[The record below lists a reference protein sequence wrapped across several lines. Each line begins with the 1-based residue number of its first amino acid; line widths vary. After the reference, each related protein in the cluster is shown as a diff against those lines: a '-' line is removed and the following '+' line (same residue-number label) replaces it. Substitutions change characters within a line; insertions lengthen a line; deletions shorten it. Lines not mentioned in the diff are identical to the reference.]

1 MATRP
6 KGLGRGLGELFL
18 NTDTESSVSRAID
31 TAVGFSSPVGIGDG
45 SWFAEIPVASITTN
59 PLQPRQVFEEE
70 SLAELAA
77 SIADVGL
84 LQPIVVREH
93 GEGYELVM
101 GERRLRAHQMA
112 NLDVIPAIVRATE
125 DDALLR
131 DALFE
136 NLHRVQ
142 LNPIEEAAAYQSLL
156 DDFGGTQEELAS
168 RLHKSRP
175 HISNT
180 IRLLKLTPSLQ
191 RKVASGVLSAG
202 HARALLSL
210 DDAASQERLAERI
223 IAEGLSVRSTEELV
237 ALGETG
243 LDKPTHQMKT
253 SRQVDPEA
261 AELAARIADT
271 LDTRVSVTI
280 GKAKG
285 KLVIEFADVDDLAR
299 IAQTITG

>member
-18 NTDTESSVSRAID
+18 NTDNETSVSRAID
-31 TAVGFSSPVGIGDG
+31 TAVGFSSSAGIGDG
-45 SWFAEIPVASITTN
+45 SWFEEIPVIAISTN
-59 PLQPRQVFEEE
+59 PLQPRQVFDDDE
-70 SLAELAA
+70 LAELAA

-84 LQPIVVREH
+84 LQPIVVRPH

-101 GERRLRAHQMA
+101 GERRLRAHRLA
-112 NLDVIPAIVRATE
+112 HIDVIPAIVRATD

-142 LNPIEEAAAYQSLL
+142 LNPIEEAAAYQQLL
-156 DDFGGTQEELAS
+156 DDFGGTQEELAT

-180 IRLLKLTPSLQ
+180 IRLLRLAPSLQ

-202 HARALLSL
+202 HARALVGLN
-210 DDAASQERLAERI
+210 DAAAQERLAERI
-223 IAEGLSVRSTEELV
+223 VAEGLSVRSTEELI

-243 LDKPTHQMKT
+243 SDKPERTEKAPKE
-253 SRQVDPEA
+253 SDPEVA
-261 AELAARIADT
+261 QLVANVSDA
-271 LDTRVSVTI
+271 LDTRVTVTV
-280 GKAKG
+280 GKNKG
-285 KLVIEFADVDDLAR
+285 RLVIEFADIDDLAR
-299 IAQTITG
+299 ITRAIAG